1 MAIVHI
7 YLDDETIDKLV
18 NGETIELNIRS
29 RGDNRMFIKRERLP
43 NEKEKSNE
51 LVSKENNYEL

>member
-29 RGDNRMFIKRERLP
+29 RGDNRIFIKRERLP

>member
-7 YLDDETIDKLV
+7 YLDDETINKLV

-29 RGDNRMFIKRERLP
+29 RGDNRIFIKRERSP
-43 NEKEKSNE
+43 NEGEETND
-51 LVSKENNYEL
+51 

>member
-7 YLDDETIDKLV
+7 YLDDESINKLV

-29 RGDNRMFIKRERLP
+29 RGDNRIFIKRERLS
-43 NEKEKSNE
+43 NEEKESNE
-51 LVSKENNYEL
+51 

>member
-7 YLDDETIDKLV
+7 YLDDETINKLV

-29 RGDNRMFIKRERLP
+29 RGDNRIFIKRERLP
-43 NEKEKSNE
+43 NEGEKTNE

>member
-7 YLDDETIDKLV
+7 YLDDETINKLV

-29 RGDNRMFIKRERLP
+29 RGDNRIFIKRERLP
-43 NEKEKSNE
+43 NNDEESNE
-51 LVSKENNYEL
+51 